1 MTVYIA
7 TTKKNKGFIQ
17 EDFLIQKAFSSRG
30 LVSKIET
37 LENILLEAVSGDYVF
52 LKSIWGYHINYK
64 KFLECT
70 SLLREKEVLLI
81 NDYKYIYWNIDKSK
95 YFSEVN
101 FLNII
106 PTYKLDLNGVESI
119 NDIGKIIQVITKNDS
134 NNKFVIK
141 PSIAASGYLAFVYD
155 KKDTVTNTISDV
167 LDHKD
172 LDFMI
177 QPFRFQ
183 IVEGEISIILINGKI
198 QYGIRRFPGVFSEKK
213 EPEYIDTQEIPE
225 QFTIQMNLLLDF
237 FINKFKSLPKICR
250 MDFVKHNLDYELME
264 IELIDPDL
272 FFRYIPE
279 KILNRCLVE
288 LVNI

>member
-1 MTVYIA
+1 M
-7 TTKKNKGFIQ
+7 
-17 EDFLIQKAFSSRG
+17 
-30 LVSKIET
+30 
-37 LENILLEAVSGDYVF
+37 
-52 LKSIWGYHINYK
+52 
-64 KFLECT
+64 
-70 SLLREKEVLLI
+70 LLI

-141 PSIAASGYLAFVYD
+141 PSIAASGYLACVYD

>member
-141 PSIAASGYLAFVYD
+141 PSILS
-155 KKDTVTNTISDV
+155 TI
-167 LDHKD
+167 
-172 LDFMI
+172 
-177 QPFRFQ
+177 
-183 IVEGEISIILINGKI
+183 
-198 QYGIRRFPGVFSEKK
+198 
-213 EPEYIDTQEIPE
+213 
-225 QFTIQMNLLLDF
+225 LLL
-237 FINKFKSLPKICR
+237 SL
-250 MDFVKHNLDYELME
+250 
-264 IELIDPDL
+264 
-272 FFRYIPE
+272 
-279 KILNRCLVE
+279 
-288 LVNI
+288 